1 MGEVKNDFI
10 IVGLN
15 YFNYYLYQETSSV
28 LHEIYK
34 EIYLMV

>member
-15 YFNYYLYQETSSV
+15 YFNYCLVSGNV
-28 LHEIYK
+28 FIFALIYK

>member
-15 YFNYYLYQETSSV
+15 YFNYCLVSGNALVNKNWTRN
-28 LHEIYK
+28 
-34 EIYLMV
+34 

>member
-15 YFNYYLYQETSSV
+15 YFNYYLVSGNVFSFA
-28 LHEIYK
+28 
-34 EIYLMV
+34 